1 MKPIDIEH
9 QVLLA
14 LRSTSGQAIHAIRRR
29 ITTAQ
34 GEGPGWRQVANTVN
48 RLERRGWVLIVAE
61 QEINEVWH
69 PAYGLTDAGREQA
82 DRVHAQRINA
92 SAAGASKEQDKEVA
106 SE

>member
-9 QVLLA
+9 EVLLA
-14 LRSTSGQAIHAIRRR
+14 LRSTPGQAIHAIRRR

-34 GEGPGWRQVANTVN
+34 GEGPGWRQVANSVN
-48 RLERRGWVLIVAE
+48 RLEHRGWVRIVAE

-82 DRVHAQRINA
+82 DRVRAQRINA
-92 SAAGASKEQDKEVA
+92 KGAEV
-106 SE
+106 SV

>member
-9 QVLLA
+9 EVLLA
-14 LRSTSGQAIHAIRRR
+14 LRSTPGQAIHAIRRR
-29 ITTAQ
+29 ITTAH

-48 RLERRGWVLIVAE
+48 RLERRGWVRIVAE

-92 SAAGASKEQDKEVA
+92 RGAEV
-106 SE
+106 SV

>member
-14 LRSTSGQAIHAIRRR
+14 LRATAGQVIHAIQRR
-29 ITTAQ
+29 ITTAH

-48 RLERRGWVLIVAE
+48 RLERRGWVRVIAE
-61 QEINEVWH
+61 QEINQVWH

-82 DRVHAQRINA
+82 DRVHAQRTNA
-92 SAAGASKEQDKEVA
+92 TGAEVSA
-106 SE
+106 